1 MDNTKEN
8 TESAMQ
14 EREPEDF
21 REILKKMRIALR
33 KEKERQ
39 DAIKALMGEAYVDY
53 GLVLAH
59 DDGRPYEERQ
69 IMDKLRALEKE
80 FDLTPAVFHSLR
92 HCSTSVKL
100 QLSGGDIKAV
110 QGDTGHAQARMVT
123 DLYAHIDHEDRRQ
136 LALKLEDQFFRRGS
150 PAEAAPADDT
160 EAAVRLLKENP
171 DMAKLIVG
179 ILSAK
184 TRMT

>member
-1 MDNTKEN
+1 
-8 TESAMQ
+8 
-14 EREPEDF
+14 
-21 REILKKMRIALR
+21 
-33 KEKERQ
+33 
-39 DAIKALMGEAYVDY
+39 MGEAYVDY

-80 FDLTPAVFHSLR
+80 FDLTPVVFHSLR

-150 PAEAAPADDT
+150 QVEAAPADDT

-184 TRMT
+184 NRMT

>member
-1 MDNTKEN
+1 
-8 TESAMQ
+8 
-14 EREPEDF
+14 
-21 REILKKMRIALR
+21 
-33 KEKERQ
+33 
-39 DAIKALMGEAYVDY
+39 
-53 GLVLAH
+53 
-59 DDGRPYEERQ
+59 
-69 IMDKLRALEKE
+69 
-80 FDLTPAVFHSLR
+80 
-92 HCSTSVKL
+92 
-100 QLSGGDIKAV
+100 
-110 QGDTGHAQARMVT
+110 MVT

-150 PAEAAPADDT
+150 QVEAAPTDDT